1 MYVSMICK
9 DRNEKEKNELYQ
21 VLGLLAQREQ
31 VQIEDRGD
39 VVEMIV
45 CPQGKIVI
53 SEDGEDMIIHANT
66 RHAGAGFHAFVVDIC
81 KDIQEE
87 VPGEYE
93 LVDDLEFSEDE
104 DFHRLHHVYEDE
116 LEYLRNALLTNDLLK
131 TQNYLYE
138 ETFFLPIEKKDR
150 IFTSIGDI
158 DTKEF
163 REMHLH
169 DLMDNFYIWNNF
181 DRDAQFFKNCAL
193 VLLSKEGVGRYTMMN
208 DQTQKHANT
217 ICDYIELA
225 YKQDDSIPL
234 PVNEYNYLCEM
245 LQREK
250 LLNDA
255 VPMEEEVIQYKTK
268 EVYHLFQ
275 DAKVVADGASE
286 RSFDPV
292 NNALC
297 LMSPYEDDAHWAWL
311 IQASKDANIC
321 SYLNELEEVKP
332 IVYHGKT
339 IQILDKEEDGIY
351 KIEAKLMQ
359 DERALYF
366 HITYADKKDEN
377 YLKQCIKES
386 CFQNLG

>member
-1 MYVSMICK
+1 
-9 DRNEKEKNELYQ
+9 
-21 VLGLLAQREQ
+21 
-31 VQIEDRGD
+31 
-39 VVEMIV
+39 
-45 CPQGKIVI
+45 
-53 SEDGEDMIIHANT
+53 
-66 RHAGAGFHAFVVDIC
+66 
-81 KDIQEE
+81 
-87 VPGEYE
+87 
-93 LVDDLEFSEDE
+93 
-104 DFHRLHHVYEDE
+104 
-116 LEYLRNALLTNDLLK
+116 
-131 TQNYLYE
+131 
-138 ETFFLPIEKKDR
+138 
-150 IFTSIGDI
+150 
-158 DTKEF
+158 
-163 REMHLH
+163 
-169 DLMDNFYIWNNF
+169 
-181 DRDAQFFKNCAL
+181 
-193 VLLSKEGVGRYTMMN
+193 
-208 DQTQKHANT
+208 
-217 ICDYIELA
+217 
-225 YKQDDSIPL
+225 
-234 PVNEYNYLCEM
+234 M

-311 IQASKDANIC
+311 IQASKEPHIC

-386 CFQNLG
+386 CFQDLG